1 MDQKEHTMNSLTMV
15 ADGAA
20 DSGEPGIGPRILI
33 VDDDEDSAAI
43 TAGLITEGGSYRIV
57 QVHSAAAAYGALRLA
72 DAGDETCPFDL
83 VVMDIMMPRVDGIE
97 ATAAIRTARR
107 GMAVPILMLSG
118 RRDLASLG
126 QAFMAGASDF
136 VAKPIEAVELQARV
150 RTLLRL
156 KREQDR
162 RQARERQ
169 LLASNREL
177 QRSVIDGTLFDAA
190 LGLPARSWAELVLR
204 ECRTHGRPVAA
215 ALVQIDELEAYVGHH
230 GTAGAEALM
239 REIAGRLRD
248 VPAPLGTGLVPW
260 DEGRFLVLAP
270 GHRDAARLGELCA
283 SLQRAVEYPAIVH
296 GNALHHDRV
305 RISTAS
311 AWRPASLAAD
321 LPSLL
326 IASLGLENFRG
337 RRHVMVA

>member
-1 MDQKEHTMNSLTMV
+1 MNSLTMV
-15 ADGAA
+15 AESAA
-20 DSGEPGIGPRILI
+20 EGDEEGVGPRILI
-33 VDDDEDSAAI
+33 VDDDEDAAEI
-43 TAGLITEGGSYRIV
+43 TARLLTQGGSYRIATAL
-57 QVHSAAAAYGALRLA
+57 SAAAAYDQLRLA
-72 DAGDETCPFDL
+72 EPGDDACPFDL
-83 VVMDIMMPRVDGIE
+83 VVMDIMMPMVDGIE
-97 ATAAIRTARR
+97 ATAAIRTTRR

-136 VAKPIEAVELQARV
+136 VTKPVEAVELQARV

-177 QRSVIDGTLFDAA
+177 QRSVIDGTLYDAG
-190 LGLPARSWAELVLR
+190 LGLPSRAWAELVLR
-204 ECRTHGRPVAA
+204 ECRAHGRAVAA

-248 VPAPLGTGLVPW
+248 VPAPLGTGLVAW
-260 DEGRFLVLAP
+260 DEGRFLILAP
-270 GHRDAARLGELCA
+270 DHRDAARLGELCA
-283 SLQRAVEYPAIVH
+283 SLQRAVEYPAIPH

-311 AWRPASLAAD
+311 TWRPASLAAE
-321 LPSLL
+321 LPSAL

-337 RRHVMVA
+337 RRHVEVA